1 MILRI
6 CGGFLIVLGII
17 SLFLRIEAG
26 ALFAILGAGLFVLD
40 DYQRKQKPK
49 NG

>member
-6 CGGFLIVLGII
+6 CGGFLIVLGIV
-17 SLFLRIEAG
+17 SLIVRIEAG
-26 ALFAILGAGLFVLD
+26 ALFVILGAGMFVLD
-40 DYQRKQKPK
+40 DYQRKQIRK